1 MCGKAPC
8 DSANC
13 TWGEKHRKECE
24 AREVMRWSRE
34 KRAEYYA
41 DVKKRRGETALKE
54 LIEEVNKQ
62 WQSRE
67 QESKTRL
74 QQAALL

>member
-8 DSANC
+8 DSTNC

-24 AREVMRWSRE
+24 AREVMRWDRI
-34 KRAEYYA
+34 KRTEYYA
-41 DVKKRRGETALKE
+41 DVKKRRGEAAAKD
-54 LIEEVNKQ
+54 LIMEVKQ
-62 WQSRE
+62 QWLRE
-67 QESKTRL
+67 QESKTRP

>member
-8 DSANC
+8 DSPNC
-13 TWGEKHRKECE
+13 TWVEKHRKECE

-41 DVKKRRGETALKE
+41 DVKKRRGEAAAQQLIKE
-54 LIEEVNKQ
+54 VKEQ
-62 WQSRE
+62 WTIS
-67 QESKTRL
+67 
-74 QQAALL
+74 QQQPSLL

>member
-24 AREVMRWSRE
+24 AREVMLWSRE

-41 DVKKRRGETALKE
+41 DVKKRRGEAAAQQ
-54 LIEEVNKQ
+54 LIKNVREQ
-62 WQSRE
+62 WQKS
-67 QESKTRL
+67 QT
-74 QQAALL
+74 LLGNDSNG

>member
-24 AREVMRWSRE
+24 AREVMRWPRE
-34 KRAEYYA
+34 KRVEYYA
-41 DVKKRRGETALKE
+41 NVKKCRGETAAQE
-54 LIEEVNKQ
+54 LINNV
-62 WQSRE
+62 RE
-67 QESKTRL
+67 QWGKWQNQR
-74 QQAALL
+74 QQSLL